1 MTADYTKELL
11 SQSTNGRQTK
21 ISATGTPGTL
31 IHTAHAT
38 AKDEIWL
45 WAANSDTSN
54 RKVTLEWGGV
64 TVPDDTMEVT
74 VLAEDGW
81 QLIVPGLII
90 TGSVALAMYAE
101 LTNVITA
108 SGYVNR
114 IV

>member
-11 SQSTNGRQTK
+11 SQSVNGRQIK
-21 ISATGTPGTL
+21 IAATATPGTL

-64 TVPDDTMEVT
+64 TVPDDIMEVT

-81 QLIVPGLII
+81 QLIAPGTIL
-90 TGSVALAMYAE
+90 TGGVALRMFAA
-101 LTNVITA
+101 LADVVTVG
-108 SGYVNR
+108 GYVNR
-114 IV
+114 IT